1 MSSSAHHQRKVSSR
15 AALPR
20 RSTKGPLDAVEDPLS
35 LSATPS
41 PSVLSAAPSP
51 LPQSPQNELNEP
63 SPAETSQ
70 SETLSHVPS
79 LPQQAPGPSQQTEDP
94 AAEERDLSFLLDPS
108 LYHPLSQVEVPG
120 PFRKPYLPSPT
131 KSTSLA
137 KSLTQLDGLLSEC
150 EFLRAAQFASAILT
164 SGTIR
169 PMDAPTIFKLLEI
182 RYSCL
187 ELCGNL
193 AYAAQEAKA
202 LEDISSAFYYDDAE
216 ESAGGAGDDSSQG
229 SKPVPR
235 HVMPF
240 SLRLQAL
247 RLQSIGFSDPRRGV
261 STLYDTAAECRE
273 HLLSPLTSA
282 DERPLWAQRLS
293 QVSIHVVNALVE
305 MGDLDCAARTLASL
319 KPSQAD
325 DVATWEARMI
335 LLRIKMGH
343 VIKAKSLLNA
353 SQVPDPAK
361 SMLTALLAI
370 SQGRIDEAALLL
382 SQIDPSVDPA
392 VSALVRQ
399 NLAVAYLYN
408 GEIKKAK
415 LTLEELVDQGHSF
428 QTLTINLATIY
439 DLTSD
444 RARDLKMALVS
455 NVASQ
460 QKDASQPRAF
470 VNADFKM

>member
-1 MSSSAHHQRKVSSR
+1 MSSSTHHHRKASSR

-20 RSTKGPLDAVEDPLS
+20 RSTKGPLDAVDDPLS

-41 PSVLSAAPSP
+41 PSVLSVAPSP
-51 LPQSPQNELNEP
+51 LPQSPQNELTDP
-63 SPAETSQ
+63 SVAETSEPD
-70 SETLSHVPS
+70 SLSHVPS
-79 LPQQAPGPSQQTEDP
+79 LPQGNPGPSQQTEDP

-131 KSTSLA
+131 KTASLA
-137 KSLTQLDGLLSEC
+137 KSLAQLDRLLSEC
-150 EFLRAAQFASAILT
+150 EFLRAAQFAGAILI
-164 SGTIR
+164 SGTVR
-169 PMDAPTIFKLLEI
+169 PTDAPTIFKLLEI

-202 LEDISSAFYYDDAE
+202 LEDISSAFYYDDPAT
-216 ESAGGAGDDSSQG
+216 SAGGPSLESSLE
-229 SKPVPR
+229 SKPIPR

-273 HLLSPLTSA
+273 HLLSPLTSTE
-282 DERPLWAQRLS
+282 ERTLWAQRLS
-293 QVSIHVVNALVE
+293 QVSIHVVNALIE
-305 MGDLDCAARTLASL
+305 MGDLDCAARTLGTL

-325 DVATWEARMI
+325 HIATWEARMI

-343 VIKAKSLLNA
+343 VTKAQSLLNA
-353 SQVPDPAK
+353 SQVQEPAK

-370 SQGRIDEAALLL
+370 SLGRIDEAARLL
-382 SQIDPSVDPA
+382 SQVDPTVDPA

-455 NVASQ
+455 NVASHQ
-460 QKDASQPRAF
+460 NGAAQPRAF